1 MVVGGGDVGMGFV
14 RVMLVG
20 IGIEWV
26 RLELVFENP

>member
-1 MVVGGGDVGMGFV
+1 MVVLVGDVGMGFV

-26 RLELVFENP
+26 HLENP